1 MSRTESSFSERVGA
15 RVSPELKARLQEIV
29 QQAGWNS
36 EADLVRE
43 ALWHYVEHRAPAPP
57 APPPAPAQAAAPP
70 ESPDFE
76 GRVEWLLTVL
86 VILVGLVSSRVLN
99 TLRVEQVKPAELVD
113 EAIQEAVYNRT
124 ILWTKLRA
132 GRRAAQRF
140 EDKRA
145 G

>member
-1 MSRTESSFSERVGA
+1 MGRTESSFSERVGA
-15 RVSPELKARLQEIV
+15 RISPELKARLQEAT
-29 QQAGWNS
+29 QEAGWDS

-43 ALWHYVEHRAPAPP
+43 ALWHYVEHNA
-57 APPPAPAQAAAPP
+57 PAPAQTLEPVDTA
-70 ESPDFE
+70 DFE
-76 GRVEWLLTVL
+76 DRTEWLLTVL
-86 VILVGLVSSRVLN
+86 LILIGLVSSRILN

-140 EDKRA
+140 EDHQT

>member
-1 MSRTESSFSERVGA
+1 MNRIESGYSERVGA
-15 RVSPELKARLQEIV
+15 RISPELKAHLQDVV
-29 QQAGWNS
+29 QDGRFDS

-43 ALWHYVEHRAPAPP
+43 ALWHYVEHGTSDPVTAASAKGADPVGFEDRA
-57 APPPAPAQAAAPP
+57 
-70 ESPDFE
+70 
-76 GRVEWLLTVL
+76 EWLLTVL
-86 VILVGLVSSRVLN
+86 LILIGMVSSRVLN

-140 EDKRA
+140 EDHQT

>member
-15 RVSPELKARLQEIV
+15 RISPELKARLQETA
-29 QQAGWNS
+29 QQAGWDS

-43 ALWHYVEHRAPAPP
+43 ALWHYVEHRVPT
-57 APPPAPAQAAAPP
+57 PAQALTPP
-70 ESPDFE
+70 DSADFE

-86 VILVGLVSSRVLN
+86 LILIGLVSSRILN

-140 EDKRA
+140 EDQQT

>member
-15 RVSPELKARLQEIV
+15 RISPELKARLQEIV
-29 QQAGWNS
+29 QQAGWDS

-43 ALWHYVEHRAPAPP
+43 ALWYYVEHRTPAPV
-57 APPPAPAQAAAPP
+57 PAPAQAIAPP

-86 VILVGLVSSRVLN
+86 LILIGLVSSRILN

-113 EAIQEAVYNRT
+113 DAIQEAVYNRT

-140 EDKRA
+140 EDKQA

>member
-1 MSRTESSFSERVGA
+1 MSRTESSLSERVGA
-15 RVSPELKARLQEIV
+15 RISPELKARLQEIV

-43 ALWHYVEHRAPAPP
+43 ALWHYVEHRASTPAQ
-57 APPPAPAQAAAPP
+57 APTPAPAPTPP
-70 ESPDFE
+70 DSVAFE

-86 VILVGLVSSRVLN
+86 LILVGLVSSRVLN

-140 EDKRA
+140 EDRQT